1 MLMTKK
7 NQNCTQ
13 SYQKHLSAPL
23 VLLPLLHPAHPAT
36 FVKSGPA
43 RWDQDLSKK
52 EYRQKM
58 GSVWNGME
66 WKILILCG
74 NAPPACN
81 GQSSRST
88 SSTLL
93 PQ

>member
-23 VLLPLLHPAHPAT
+23 ALLPLLHPAHPAT

-66 WKILILCG
+66 W
-74 NAPPACN
+74 N
-81 GQSSRST
+81 GMENFNFMWECST
-88 SSTLL
+88 SL
-93 PQ
+93 